1 MLAAD
6 SPLILDSTGDFSI
19 TYKLTEDKDGTI
31 KNTSGY
37 IPVLA
42 VSERYNAK
50 APVEITFP
58 AITTTDGA
66 LGVVEL
72 TVKQGS
78 TVHLL
83 PALPPFPTGTT
94 EPDWHKNS
102 LLNLE
107 PHKADYN
114 YIYQIYLTKG
124 ADATKE
130 TSLIVRGLLAIRD

>member
-6 SPLILDSTGDFSI
+6 SPLILDSTGDFNI

-31 KNTSGY
+31 KNTAGY
-37 IPVLA
+37 IPILA
-42 VSERYNAK
+42 VSERYNSK
-50 APVEITFP
+50 VPVEITFP
-58 AITTTDGA
+58 AIGATDGA

-72 TVKQGS
+72 TVKQSS
-78 TVHLL
+78 TIH
-83 PALPPFPTGTT
+83 ALPPLPAFPTGTV
-94 EPDWHKNS
+94 EPEWHKNS
-102 LLNLE
+102 LLLLE

-124 ADATKE
+124 TGDTKE